1 MKLKKYIKLK
11 EDLPEEPMTE
21 REQEIYNSLVQ
32 RVRQN
37 AEGAVK
43 TKKSVSLWKILT
55 PAISFAVAIAI
66 TLTCVFTL
74 NSTKELTY
82 NDDKIK
88 TTEISFSAMQGGI
101 INYDL
106 SFIEQFTDK
115 IFMSYDLQSNDKLF
129 YSVFAN
135 IDFSSIKLDIV
146 INEKYNYNF
155 SLKEETNN
163 KQLTDYSVTYTKES
177 SRGKPQINYRG
188 WLKVNTETVYFD
200 YVQIPALGDDAF
212 FESLQQIIQV
222 KK

>member
-11 EDLPEEPMTE
+11 EDLPEEPKTE

-43 TKKSVSLWKILT
+43 TKKRVSLWKILT

-74 NSTKELTY
+74 HSEKEIVYQDIYIENEVSTFSIMHTDVKNFDLTF
-82 NDDKIK
+82 IEPF
-88 TTEISFSAMQGGI
+88 TESVVL
-101 INYDL
+101 NYD
-106 SFIEQFTDK
+106 SK
-115 IFMSYDLQSNDKLF
+115 SNDKL
-129 YSVFAN
+129 YYNILAN
-135 IDFSSIKLDIV
+135 VEFSRVELVVV

-155 SLKEETNN
+155 PLKEEVAN
-163 KQLTDYSVTYTKES
+163 KQLPNYVVNYTKES

>member
-11 EDLPEEPMTE
+11 EDLPEDPMAE

-37 AEGAVK
+37 AEEAVK
-43 TKKSVSLWKILT
+43 IKKRVSLWKILT

-74 NSTKELTY
+74 RSTQETTY
-82 NDDKIK
+82 YDGKIK
-88 TTEISFSAMQGGI
+88 NEPSNFTFLQNDVTV
-101 INYDL
+101 YDL
-106 SFIEQFTDK
+106 TFIEPFTKNVVLNFDSK
-115 IFMSYDLQSNDKLF
+115 SNDKLF
-129 YSVFAN
+129 YSVSAKISLSN
-135 IDFSSIKLDIV
+135 ITLIIV

-155 SLKEETNN
+155 VFNDEPIT
-163 KQLTDYSVTYTKES
+163 KQLTDYTVTYSKES
-177 SRGKPQINYRG
+177 SRGDPQITYKG

>member
-43 TKKSVSLWKILT
+43 TKKRVSLWKVLT
-55 PAISFAVAIAI
+55 PAISFAVAISIA
-66 TLTCVFTL
+66 LTCIFTL
-74 NSTKELTY
+74 RSTQETTY
-82 NDDKIK
+82 YDGKIK
-88 TTEISFSAMQGGI
+88 NEPSNFTFLQ
-101 INYDL
+101 NDVVVYDL
-106 SFIEQFTDK
+106 SFIEPFTENVVLN
-115 IFMSYDLQSNDKLF
+115 YDSESNDKLF
-129 YSVFAN
+129 YNVLA
-135 IDFSSIKLDIV
+135 IVDFSHIELVVV

-155 SLKEETNN
+155 TFNN
-163 KQLTDYSVTYTKES
+163 EPIIKQLTDYTVTYTKES
-177 SRGKPQINYRG
+177 LRGKPQITYKG

>member
-43 TKKSVSLWKILT
+43 TKKRVSLWKVLT
-55 PAISFAVAIAI
+55 PAISFAVAISIA
-66 TLTCVFTL
+66 LTCIFTL
-74 NSTKELTY
+74 RSTQETTY
-82 NDDKIK
+82 YDGKIK
-88 TTEISFSAMQGGI
+88 NEPSSFTLLQNDVTVYDLTFIEPFTESVF
-101 INYDL
+101 INYD
-106 SFIEQFTDK
+106 SE
-115 IFMSYDLQSNDKLF
+115 SNDKLF
-129 YSVFAN
+129 YSVSAHVEL
-135 IDFSSIKLDIV
+135 SSIELVVV

-155 SLKEETNN
+155 PLKEEVAN
-163 KQLTDYSVTYTKES
+163 KQLPNYVVNYTKES
-177 SRGKPQINYRG
+177 SRGKPQITYKG

>member
-11 EDLPEEPMTE
+11 EDLPEEPMSE

-43 TKKSVSLWKILT
+43 IKKHTNLWKILT

-74 NSTKELTY
+74 NRQKEFLY
-82 NDDKIK
+82 SEDYVVSEDSI
-88 TTEISFSAMQGGI
+88 FSALHQDI
-101 INYDL
+101 KNFNLAFIEPFAESVVLNYDL
-106 SFIEQFTDK
+106 K
-115 IFMSYDLQSNDKLF
+115 SNDKLF
-129 YSVFAN
+129 YSVSAHVEL
-135 IDFSSIKLDIV
+135 SSIELVVV

-155 SLKEETNN
+155 PLKEEVAN
-163 KQLTDYSVTYTKES
+163 KQLPNYVVNYTKES
-177 SRGKPQINYRG
+177 SRGKPQITYKG

-200 YVQIPALGDDAF
+200 YVQVPALGDDAF